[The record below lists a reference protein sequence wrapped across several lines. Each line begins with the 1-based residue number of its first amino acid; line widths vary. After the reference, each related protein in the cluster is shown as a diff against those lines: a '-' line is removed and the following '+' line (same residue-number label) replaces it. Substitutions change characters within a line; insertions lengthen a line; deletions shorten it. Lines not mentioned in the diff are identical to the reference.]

1 MKRILIIFAILI
13 ALFYSCKKTTNT
25 KISNSDTT
33 TITFVDTVYDF
44 GKVIEGEKVNYTFKF
59 KNTGDKPLLISKVT
73 TSCGCTASNY
83 TDSPVKP
90 NSEGYVKVT
99 FNSSGR
105 QGNVQKIITVY
116 SNTKPSEHILIIK
129 GLVETSTSNN

>member
-1 MKRILIIFAILI
+1 MKKLILISTIIVFALV
-13 ALFYSCKKTTNT
+13 SCKKGGNT
-25 KISNSDTT
+25 KVNISDTT
-33 TITFVDTVYDF
+33 IMTFTDTIYDF

-59 KNTGDKPLLISKVT
+59 KNTGDKPLLISQVA
-73 TSCGCTASNY
+73 TSCGCTASSY

-105 QGNVQKIITVY
+105 QGNVQKTITVY
-116 SNTKPSEHILIIK
+116 SNTKPVEHILIIK
-129 GLVETSTSNN
+129 VYVDQTTN

>member
-1 MKRILIIFAILI
+1 MKKLILLSTIVVFALV
-13 ALFYSCKKTTNT
+13 SCKKNGNS
-25 KISNSDTT
+25 KVNISDSTIISFSDTL
-33 TITFVDTVYDF
+33 YDF

-59 KNTGDKPLLISKVT
+59 KNTGDKPLLISQVA

-90 NSEGYVKVT
+90 DSEGYVKVT
-99 FNSSGR
+99 FNSAGR
-105 QGNVQKIITVY
+105 QGNVQKTITVY

-129 GLVETSTSNN
+129 GYVEQTTN